1 MPASLTTGTHSMSS
15 WLGAAR
21 RLFVSAGL
29 LLLLSASASAYDF
42 KKMEAAIESLSP
54 ATQSEW
60 ERKALAGDPLAQN
73 VTGMAYKYGIGVR
86 QDHGTSILWFH
97 LAAEQGEA
105 DAQFN
110 LARIY
115 DTRADGPY
123 KKKRAA
129 PADDA
134 AAFKWY
140 RLSAEQGHTQAQVKL
155 AQLHAKGRAS
165 VAPDPVQAYKWLT
178 IAAARGDATAVKL
191 RVDLAAG
198 LTREQIAEGDG
209 QAKAWTSRP
218 GAR

>member
-1 MPASLTTGTHSMSS
+1 MIN

-21 RLFVSAGL
+21 RLAMLAGVL
-29 LLLLSASASAYDF
+29 LTLNTGASAYDF

-73 VTGMAYKYGIGVR
+73 VTGMAYKYGIGVP
-86 QDHGTSILWFH
+86 QDHGASILWFH

-115 DTRADGPY
+115 DSRADGLY

-129 PADDA
+129 LADDA
-134 AAFKWY
+134 EAFKWY

-155 AQLHAKGRAS
+155 AQLYAKGRAS
-165 VAPDPVQAYKWLT
+165 VPHDPVQAYKWLS
-178 IAAARGDATAVKL
+178 IAAARGDATAAKL
-191 RVDLAAG
+191 RAENAARM
-198 LTREQIAEGDG
+198 TREQIAEGDS
-209 QAKAWTSRP
+209 QAKAWTSRA
-218 GAR
+218 GTR